1 MQTKIMRIDAR
12 GRVYVPKALR
22 TAAGLDNADFVKMG
36 LKSGSVT
43 MQKVLLIE
51 QGDASPEARAEL
63 TRANIRLMG
72 KDEIRALAKYI
83 LEVEDASK

>member
-1 MQTKIMRIDAR
+1 MQTKIMRIDSR

-22 TAAGLDNADFVKMG
+22 TAAGLDHADFVKMG
-36 LKSGSVT
+36 FKSGSVT

-63 TRANIRLMG
+63 TRASIRMMG

>member
-1 MQTKIMRIDAR
+1 VNQKIARIDGR

-22 TAAGLDNADFVKMG
+22 TAAGFDTADFVKMG
-36 LKSGSVT
+36 FKGGTVT

-63 TRANIRLMG
+63 TRANIRMMG
-72 KDEIRALAKYI
+72 GDEIRALAKYI
-83 LEVEDASK
+83 IELEEQSK

>member
-1 MQTKIMRIDAR
+1 MNTKIIRIDSR

-22 TAAGLDNADFVKMG
+22 TAAGLEQADFVKMG
-36 LKSGSVT
+36 FKSGLVT

-63 TRANIRLMG
+63 TRASIRMMG

-83 LEVEDASK
+83 LEVEDASR